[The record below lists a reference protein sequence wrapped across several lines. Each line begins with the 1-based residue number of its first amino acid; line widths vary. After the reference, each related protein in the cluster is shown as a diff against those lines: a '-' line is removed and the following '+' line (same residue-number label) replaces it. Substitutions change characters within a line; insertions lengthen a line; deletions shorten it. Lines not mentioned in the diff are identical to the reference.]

1 MASELTYFDPFR
13 FALDAAYGGVDMGSY
28 RKDGK
33 NFDVERSGWFA
44 SILGEYKMDYF
55 TPGVL
60 FWYSSGD
67 NPCKK
72 SFEISGT
79 SSFRFGSA
87 MTS

>member
-13 FALDAAYGGVDMGSY
+13 FALDAAYGSVDMGPTEG
-28 RKDGK
+28 RK

-60 FWYSSGD
+60 FWYL
-67 NPCKK
+67 
-72 SFEISGT
+72 
-79 SSFRFGSA
+79 R
-87 MTS
+87 

>member
-1 MASELTYFDPFR
+1 
-13 FALDAAYGGVDMGSY
+13 MGSY

-60 FWYSSGD
+60 FWY
-67 NPCKK
+67 C
-72 SFEISGT
+72 
-79 SSFRFGSA
+79 FR
-87 MTS
+87 